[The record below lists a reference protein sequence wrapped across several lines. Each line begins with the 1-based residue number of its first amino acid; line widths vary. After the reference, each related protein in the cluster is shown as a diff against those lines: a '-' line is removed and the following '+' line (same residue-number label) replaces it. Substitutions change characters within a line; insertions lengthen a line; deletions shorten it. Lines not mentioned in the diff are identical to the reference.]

1 MEIRFALEHEFNEIV
16 KCANKFFNKD
26 DGYFET
32 LVPILYKNGINTYKN
47 HIVALKNNMIVGIL
61 AYKEIIQND
70 SKYIA
75 IGTVCV
81 DANCR
86 GQGIMNQL
94 FNFLFDNVCNN
105 DGYVLIG
112 NYDLYKRFGFEKS
125 NDSLLHYFEKV
136 NNYFTFKKINYDS
149 DLTKSKKLYE
159 SIDYKVNRDNLILNI
174 MMWCNEPY
182 KIYISKTET
191 HVFQNDFVFA
201 VSCLTAHEFGQ
212 KCIDNGAISYL
223 GYQVELGPLFS
234 SYSTSITNLPKRVS
248 TALDTII
255 KHIFVQSLSVAFQE
269 FLCNPISVSTL
280 KELFSYLI
288 ERRISELLTLNAEQ
302 IYSKYNIK
310 ICERDYNNYVVAL
323 VLRVLSHLN
332 EISLF

>member
-1 MEIRFALEHEFNEIV
+1 MEIRFALEHEFKEIV
-16 KCANKFFNKD
+16 KCANKFFDKN

-47 HIVALKNNMIVGIL
+47 HIIALKKNMIVGIL
-61 AYKEIIQND
+61 AYKEILQND

-81 DANCR
+81 DANFR

-94 FNFLFDNVCNN
+94 FNFLFDNVSNN

-136 NNYFTFKKINYDS
+136 NNNFTFKKINYDS

-182 KIYISKTET
+182 KIYKDDNEIGYLIYNARKNVIDEIVLEDYSIIVNLLESFSYFKDNVVSLRTPIVENQLTKFLKEQRKEISK
-191 HVFQNDFVFA
+191 DK
-201 VSCLTAHEFGQ
+201 L
-212 KCIDNGAISYL
+212 L
-223 GYQVELGPLFS
+223 
-234 SYSTSITNLPKRVS
+234 
-248 TALDTII
+248 I
-255 KHIFVQSLSVAFQE
+255 KS
-269 FLCNPISVSTL
+269 N
-280 KELFSYLI
+280 K
-288 ERRISELLTLNAEQ
+288 
-302 IYSKYNIK
+302 NIK
-310 ICERDYNNYVVAL
+310 GIYIRSSDL
-323 VLRVLSHLN
+323 
-332 EISLF
+332 I